1 MAKDSLTRIVWK
13 FLLNRLEPV
22 LDDESWDSE
31 EVPEVVGDA
40 HGTDRDRL
48 RSNKRV
54 HAPDLLAG
62 LFEVKHHLRIRAR

>member
-1 MAKDSLTRIVWK
+1 MEQSL
-13 FLLNRLEPV
+13 RLEPV
-22 LDDESWDSE
+22 LDDESGDSE
-31 EVPEVVGDA
+31 EVPQVVSGTN
-40 HGTDRDRL
+40 GTDRNRL